1 MIKVINGRPTLSY
14 NFSQG
19 EPLPA
24 EKSTHRMKGKGR
36 QHRVPTDLVV
46 GRIRALDM
54 PIQHCTSA
62 KVS

>member
-1 MIKVINGRPTLSY
+1 MIKLINGRPTLTY

-24 EKSTHRMKGKGR
+24 EKHTHRIKGKGR
-36 QHRVPTDLVV
+36 KHRVSTDLVV

-54 PIQHCTSA
+54 PIQNCASA
-62 KVS
+62 KV